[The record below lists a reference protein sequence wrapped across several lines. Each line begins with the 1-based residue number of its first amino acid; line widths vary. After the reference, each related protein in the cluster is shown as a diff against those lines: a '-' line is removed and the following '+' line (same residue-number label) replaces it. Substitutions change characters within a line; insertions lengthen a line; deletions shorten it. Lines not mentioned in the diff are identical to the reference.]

1 MKRFLRSL
9 IYQSNV
15 NKFIRNVTLPFKS
28 LIPDGLKIS
37 PSGIVNIRVNQDFTI
52 TLKTN
57 QTSYITKQLFWLDPL
72 RFEYTPIFLDIIKDV
87 HTFWDVGANIGYY
100 SIIGSK
106 TNPDLTV
113 EAFEPSKGPLTY
125 LSENIKLNN
134 VSKRVKI
141 NPYALSNNTDDIDFY
156 EIYNP
161 KFPSILNLSGEHNTG
176 AKNIISSKKTK
187 VQAKRLDDVR
197 KDSNQID
204 LIKID
209 VEGSEIEVLKGG
221 IETIKGDRPIIIC
234 EVLFGFNESELDLL
248 FKNMNYSYLANVGN
262 GLKRIDSLVR
272 NHDNGIR
279 NVFFIPKEKE
289 GIVEKHMV
297 N

>member
-9 IYQSNV
+9 IYMSTV
-15 NKFIRNVTLPFKS
+15 NRFIRNLTLPFKS
-28 LIPDGLKIS
+28 LIPDRYKIS
-37 PSGIVNIRVNQDFTI
+37 PSGLVRIRVNRELSI
-52 TLKTN
+52 NIKTN

-72 RFEYTPIFLDIIKDV
+72 CFEYTPIFLDIIKDMN
-87 HTFWDVGANIGYY
+87 TFWDVGANIGYY

-106 TNPDLTV
+106 TNPTLTV
-113 EAFEPSKGPLTY
+113 EAFEPSMGPMTY
-125 LSENIKLNN
+125 LSENIKINN

-141 NPYALSNNTDDIDFY
+141 NPYALSDDTGDIDFY

-176 AKNIISSKKTK
+176 AKNKILSKKTK
-187 VQAKRLDDVR
+187 VAAKCLDDVR
-197 KDSNQID
+197 RDSNQID

-209 VEGSEIEVLKGG
+209 VEGSEIQVLKGG
-221 IETIKGDRPIIIC
+221 IETIKDDRPIIIC
-234 EVLFGFNESELDLL
+234 EVLFGLNESDLDLM
-248 FKNMNYSYLANVGN
+248 FQNMNYTYFAHVGN
-262 GLKRIDSLVR
+262 GLKRIDSLLR
-272 NHDNGIR
+272 KHDNGVR

-289 GIVEKHMV
+289 TIVEKYII